1 MFVNYDHDIMKVFT
15 KLAYITE
22 SRKDNTALTQEEF
35 DKYAKAV
42 NATKRSKEFKQLLW
56 LAGQYPEL
64 LDKDILKEIID
75 SGKTIATLPVDTV
88 KDIYTLAK
96 KCGSETRLL
105 PQFLTASQRDFVIAK
120 RIDVNDLTLDL
131 ETPKGRNE
139 IARRY
144 MPLIEKLVHQYA
156 DKCPLSKE
164 ELRSAAMIGLTNAMN
179 EYKNPEE
186 LEKAGKGGNMSF
198 TNYAAYRIKQQILA
212 DITDFSRNVKISDYY
227 QNKLKDSG
235 EDTNREFS
243 IDRMFGDSEDG
254 PMAIDRFFGLADDDD
269 FMKNR
274 EEDEAWKK
282 LFKRIESKFSQ
293 RDCIVFYRICG
304 VNGYKPEKTKDIAK
318 ELGVS
323 SPAVTKIYNKII
335 KFMSEDKECQ
345 ALKGMFEAVAEKYI
359 VNKMCETYAM
369 DKAGI
374 IDSFLF
380 DDTYMLIESLTRW
393 NSKDKFQKAVNNAT
407 DFLNVDDALFIY
419 NILQNKTDLT
429 EKNLKAHRNAVVKF
443 LNEIYPEN
451 TYKNA
456 KNEELVETLR
466 ELQSVSMKFQIAW

>member
-1 MFVNYDHDIMKVFT
+1 MKVFT
-15 KLAYITE
+15 KLSDIQE
-22 SRKDNTALTQEEF
+22 SKRDTTVLTQEEF
-35 DKYAKAV
+35 DKYS
-42 NATKRSKEFKQLLW
+42 NAISSTKRSKEFKQLLW
-56 LAGQYPEL
+56 IVGQNLSL
-64 LDKDILKEIID
+64 LDKDSLSEIIN
-75 SGKTIATLPVDTV
+75 GKSSSTQLQDGVA
-88 KDIYTLAK
+88 KDIYSLAK
-96 KCGSETRLL
+96 KCGSEVRLL
-105 PQFLTASQRDFVIAK
+105 PQMLTATQREFVIAK

-139 IARRY
+139 IAKRY

-254 PMAIDRFFGLADDDD
+254 PMAIDRFFGLADDND
-269 FMKNR
+269 FMNNR
-274 EEDEAWKK
+274 EEEQAFEK

-293 RDCIVFYRICG
+293 RDCVVFYKVWGI
-304 VNGYKPEKTKDIAK
+304 NGYKPEKTKDIAK

-323 SPAVTKIYNKII
+323 SPAITKICNKIL
-335 KFMSEDKECQ
+335 KFMADDKECQ
-345 ALKGMFEAVAEKYI
+345 ALKGAFESLAESYI
-359 VNKMCETYAM
+359 VNKMCETYTM
-369 DKAGI
+369 EKSDI
-374 IDSFLF
+374 IESFLF
-380 DDTYMLIESLTRW
+380 DDTYILIESLTKW
-393 NSKDKFQKAVNNAT
+393 NSKDKFQKAVNKAT

-419 NILQNKTDLT
+419 NVLQNKIDLT
-429 EKNLKAHRNAVVKF
+429 EKNLKKYRGAVEKF
-443 LNEIYPEN
+443 LGEIYPEN
-451 TYKNA
+451 SYKNA
-456 KNEELVETLR
+456 KNEELENTLK
-466 ELQSVSMKFQIAW
+466 ELQSTSMKFQIVW

>member
-1 MFVNYDHDIMKVFT
+1 MKVFT
-15 KLAYITE
+15 KLSDIYE
-22 SRKDNTALTQEEF
+22 SRKDTTVLTQEEF
-35 DKYAKAV
+35 DKYATAI
-42 NATKRSKEFKQLLW
+42 NATKRSKEFKHLIWIVGQHLSLLN
-56 LAGQYPEL
+56 
-64 LDKDILKEIID
+64 KDILNEIINNRTV
-75 SGKTIATLPVDTV
+75 SAKLPDGLV

-105 PQFLTASQRDFVIAK
+105 PQMLTATQREFVIAK

-131 ETPKGRNE
+131 ETAKGRND
-139 IARRY
+139 IAKRY

-254 PMAIDRFFGLADDDD
+254 PMSIDRFFGLADDTD
-269 FMKNR
+269 FMNNR
-274 EEDEAWKK
+274 EEEQAFEK

-293 RDCIVFYRICG
+293 RDCVVFYKVWG

-323 SPAVTKIYNKII
+323 SPAITKICNKIL

-345 ALKGMFEAVAEKYI
+345 MLKGAFESIAENYI
-359 VNKMCETYAM
+359 VNKMCETYM
-369 DKAGI
+369 MEKSDI
-374 IDSFLF
+374 IESFLF
-380 DDTYMLIESLTRW
+380 DDTYILIESLTKW
-393 NSKDKFQKAVNNAT
+393 NSKDKFQKAVNKAT

-419 NILQNKTDLT
+419 NILQNKTELS
-429 EKNLKAHRNAVVKF
+429 EKNLKTYHNAITKF
-443 LNEIYPEN
+443 LSEIYPEKS
-451 TYKNA
+451 YKNA
-456 KNEELVETLR
+456 KNNELANTMK
-466 ELQSVSMKFQIAW
+466 ELQTVSLKFQIAW